1 MKTSVRIVDGDRIF
15 VVHPSTNILPQALQ
29 VGSPSVR
36 EVTESRTDD
45 DGERDSTELFGS
57 RAVSL
62 NIVVLKDDVECERVL
77 DQLKMFL
84 HPRSRP
90 YLYVVDDGWAQERRI
105 KLRVDQ
111 WSEPYEGYVASQARE
126 VQLQWKAPDG
136 VWEAADAAEE
146 TIAADIAT
154 DAGGMSFPTSF
165 PMSFAPTM
173 AVGSTTVTNFGV
185 IPSHFVVRLYGPC
198 TAPTLVNETTGEQLA
213 FTSSLSLAAG
223 QYVEVDT
230 REQTATAQSD
240 ASVTRLNYV
249 DFATTSWWQLQP
261 GDNAIRYA
269 PKDADAGAQAVIT
282 YRPAWL

>member
-1 MKTSVRIVDGDRIF
+1 MKTGVQLVDGDRVLIL
-15 VVHPSTNILPQALQ
+15 HPSLDYVPQSLDVA
-29 VGSPSVR
+29 SPAMR
-36 EVTESRTDD
+36 EVTEPRPDD
-45 DGERDSTELFGS
+45 DGERDSTGMFGA

-62 NIVVLKDDVECERVL
+62 EVAVVNEQTDCEVLLDRLKR
-77 DQLKMFL
+77 FL

-90 YLYVVDDGWAQERRI
+90 YLVVDDDGWQQQRRMR
-105 KLRVDQ
+105 LRVDQ
-111 WSEPYEGYVASQARE
+111 WSEPYAGYAASQTRV

-136 VWEAADAAEE
+136 IWEASDEVTE
-146 TIAADIAT
+146 TLAADIAT
-154 DAGGMSFPTSF
+154 DAGGMSFPIMF

-173 AVGSTTVTNFGV
+173 AVGSTTVTNLGV

-198 TAPTLVNETTGEQLA
+198 TAPTLVNETTGEQIA

-230 REQTATAQSD
+230 REQTANAQSD

-261 GDNAIRYA
+261 GDNAIRYV
-269 PKDADAGAQAVIT
+269 PKDADAGSQAVIT